1 MSLGRIVNRL
11 MNSFGYAVTKMPPR
25 HDLPEM
31 QTDVLVDRL
40 RNELAETAAREM
52 NEFLPDLSL
61 KAAELRTMIDDFY
74 SLFNQRP
81 IQDNQ
86 GGSGFQSM
94 FWLYLV
100 TRCLDPRLIVESGVW
115 RGQSSWLFRQV
126 CPEAEMHC
134 FDISL
139 DRLEVKD
146 ASIHFHER
154 DWMERETIAP
164 EAENSLIFFDCH
176 VNQGLRIHQ
185 AYQRGFRYL
194 LLDDNVPADTI
205 YFDGT
210 PALPSV
216 NMIMDPEISDGMVLN
231 WTFNG
236 KPRSFTYKDKDTHGA
251 ADLIEYWHRLPNVAP
266 RCGYPGL
273 SYLSVVRLR
282 SQG

>member
-1 MSLGRIVNRL
+1 
-11 MNSFGYAVTKMPPR
+11 
-25 HDLPEM
+25 M

-52 NEFLPDLSL
+52 NEFLPDLSQGC
-61 KAAELRTMIDDFY
+61 ELRTMIDDFY
-74 SLFNQRP
+74 SCSISDPFRIIRVVRISKYALVILGNPVF
-81 IQDNQ
+81 
-86 GGSGFQSM
+86 GSATHRRERRM
-94 FWLYLV
+94 AR
-100 TRCLDPRLIVESGVW
+100 TIRLAVQAG
-115 RGQSSWLFRQV
+115 

-146 ASIHFHER
+146 ASIHFHEC
-154 DWMERETIAP
+154 DWMERETLAP